1 MRNNNKICKYRD
13 KNTKKI
19 VQIFILLVSAIVI
32 IFKIEFYRIFFI
44 IFDVII
50 AIKISSFQYFFYL

>member
-19 VQIFILLVSAIVI
+19 VEIFILLVSAIVI
-32 IFKIEFYRIFFI
+32 IFKI
-44 IFDVII
+44 V
-50 AIKISSFQYFFYL
+50 L